1 LVAGFGLMG
10 VAYRKFRYG
19 EIFEFRGHRKTKT
32 RTRRTKVGETYH
44 AQEL

>member
-1 LVAGFGLMG
+1 MG

-32 RTRRTKVGETYH
+32 RTKRRKIGETYQ
-44 AQEL
+44 AEEF